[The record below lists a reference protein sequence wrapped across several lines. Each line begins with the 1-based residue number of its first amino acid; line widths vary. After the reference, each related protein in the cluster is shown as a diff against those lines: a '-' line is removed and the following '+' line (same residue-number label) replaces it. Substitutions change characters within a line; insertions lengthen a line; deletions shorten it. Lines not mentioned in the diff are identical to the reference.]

1 VDPDDPAAPIDASP
15 VLAAPLVQKV
25 YVRANAVHSIAENSG
40 QIAKMVETTC
50 LRWIAPFV
58 VLFAVLGCTTVRGTS
73 RKLLGLDSTAGDAD
87 LEGESFVCGVR
98 VEGRFDRHDP
108 EALTFA
114 WSGSRI
120 SARFSGTSAGVVLR
134 DAEGKNQF
142 GVVIDGKLQPRKLAA
157 KSGEHAYLI
166 GVGLSPGEHEIA
178 LHRLTEANQGETTF
192 LGFQFGK
199 EGKLVSP
206 GRAPAHRV
214 EVIGDSISTGYGN
227 EGPDKTCHFS
237 PETENHY
244 LTYGAIAA
252 RGVGAELVTIAW
264 SGKGVFTNRGSAVD
278 TIPMPVLWKR
288 TLPDRGDSPWNFAD
302 YQPDAVVVNLG
313 SNDFAPEVP
322 DYSPFDKSYLAFI
335 RDVRAHYPKA
345 TIFCALG
352 PALSDNWPEGR
363 MALTNARRGVK
374 GAVDA
379 LSAAGDRRIF
389 FVEFPVQTGA
399 NGYGCDWHPS
409 LRTHELMAA
418 ELEAELREKMKW

>member
-1 VDPDDPAAPIDASP
+1 MKS
-15 VLAAPLVQKV
+15 VLARK
-25 YVRANAVHSIAENSG
+25 
-40 QIAKMVETTC
+40 
-50 LRWIAPFV
+50 WIA
-58 VLFAVLGCTTVRGTS
+58 LFIVSLVGHGCTTVRGAS
-73 RKLLGLDSTAGDAD
+73 RKVLGLDSTAGDAD
-87 LEGESFVCGVR
+87 LEGDAFVCGVR
-98 VEGRFDRHDP
+98 AEGRFDRSDRD
-108 EALTFA
+108 ALTFA

-120 SARFSGTSAGVVLR
+120 SARFSGTSAGVVLT
-134 DAEGKNQF
+134 DAGGKNQF
-142 GVVIDGKLQPRKLAA
+142 AVLIDGTLQPRKLAA
-157 KSGEHAYLI
+157 KSGEHAYLL
-166 GVGLSPGEHEIA
+166 GDGLSPGEHEVV

-192 LGFQFGK
+192 RGFQFGK
-199 EGKLVSP
+199 AGALVSP
-206 GRAPAHRV
+206 GRAPARRI

-252 RGVGAELVTIAW
+252 RAVGAELVTVAW
-264 SGKGVFTNRGSAVD
+264 SGKGVFSNRGSAVD
-278 TIPMPVLWKR
+278 TLVMPALWKR
-288 TLPDRGDSPWNFAD
+288 TLPERDDSRWNFAE

-313 SNDFAPEVP
+313 SNDFAPEVA
-322 DYSPFDKSYLAFI
+322 DYSPFDRSYLAFI
-335 RDVRAHYPKA
+335 RDVRATYPTA

-363 MALTNARRGVK
+363 MALTKARRGVT

-379 LSAAGDRRIF
+379 LRAHGDARIF

-418 ELEAELREKMKW
+418 QLETELREKMKW